1 MTIFGQLA
9 ERERRP
15 VEARKKVRS
24 TRTLST
30 HVRTVWD
37 QSGLQLLT
45 GWFESICALVS
56 HSSSRRGQ
64 GIPNPQIWVQ
74 VPYEISGYVA
84 KRLCGGLLTRET
96 QVRPLSCP
104 LRSDDVTESILA
116 CQA

>member
-1 MTIFGQLA
+1 MYAQTGTGPDCKSL
-9 ERERRP
+9 R
-15 VEARKKVRS
+15 
-24 TRTLST
+24 
-30 HVRTVWD
+30 
-37 QSGLQLLT
+37 

-74 VPYEISGYVA
+74 APYEISGYVA
-84 KRLCGGLLTRET
+84 KRLCSGLLTRQT

-104 LRSDDVTESILA
+104 LRSDDVTDSILA